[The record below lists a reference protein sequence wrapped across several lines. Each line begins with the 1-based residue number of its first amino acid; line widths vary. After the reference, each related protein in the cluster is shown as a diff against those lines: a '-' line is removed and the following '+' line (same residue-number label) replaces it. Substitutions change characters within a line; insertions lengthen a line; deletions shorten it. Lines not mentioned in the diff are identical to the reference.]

1 LVKPFVICTTD
12 GFIVDIYG
20 LYEANKNDAKI
31 LSEIFKTSNDLRDIL
46 KPDDIFVV
54 DRGFRDCV
62 QELKKLYNIN
72 VRMPELLK
80 KGKKQFDTIEANQ
93 SRLITKIRWTVEVIN
108 TFLKNSF
115 KALKELSNQSLPHTH
130 DDYRIAG
137 ALINKFF
144 NRLFSDK
151 DDQVRIVENIKH
163 RMNVQND
170 LKDVVEKDQLH
181 KKSK

>member
-1 LVKPFVICTTD
+1 MVKPFVICTTD

-72 VRMPELLK
+72 VRMP
-80 KGKKQFDTIEANQ
+80 
-93 SRLITKIRWTVEVIN
+93 
-108 TFLKNSF
+108 
-115 KALKELSNQSLPHTH
+115 
-130 DDYRIAG
+130 
-137 ALINKFF
+137 
-144 NRLFSDK
+144 
-151 DDQVRIVENIKH
+151 
-163 RMNVQND
+163 
-170 LKDVVEKDQLH
+170 
-181 KKSK
+181 